1 MCEEEIQVRDSAEYP
16 PVKVCEKNPRYA
28 MAMLSNIGACNS
40 EMSAVSLY
48 FYNSLI
54 ANGKYEEIGKTF
66 HKISMVE
73 MHHMNIYGQLAQKLG
88 ADPRLWSVERRRFTY
103 WSPGCN
109 RYPRRIDMMLKHA
122 YEGEKLAIATYK
134 SQAEWIQDEYVVANL
149 ERIILDE
156 RLHIEIIEQLYE
168 KYVKTAIPRV

>member
-73 MHHMNIYGQLAQKLG
+73 MHHMNIYGPKALECCAEKIYILEPWVQPIPK
-88 ADPRLWSVERRRFTY
+88 AD
-103 WSPGCN
+103 
-109 RYPRRIDMMLKHA
+109 RYD
-122 YEGEKLAIATYK
+122 
-134 SQAEWIQDEYVVANL
+134 AETCI
-149 ERIILDE
+149 
-156 RLHIEIIEQLYE
+156 
-168 KYVKTAIPRV
+168 

>member
-88 ADPRLWSVERRRFTY
+88 ADPRLWSVERRRFT
-103 WSPGCN
+103 
-109 RYPRRIDMMLKHA
+109 
-122 YEGEKLAIATYK
+122 
-134 SQAEWIQDEYVVANL
+134 
-149 ERIILDE
+149 
-156 RLHIEIIEQLYE
+156 
-168 KYVKTAIPRV
+168 

>member
-73 MHHMNIYGQLAQKLG
+73 MHHMNIYGQLRRNLGQTQGFGVLSGEDLHIGALG
-88 ADPRLWSVERRRFTY
+88 ATDTQ
-103 WSPGCN
+103 G
-109 RYPRRIDMMLKHA
+109 
-122 YEGEKLAIATYK
+122 G
-134 SQAEWIQDEYVVANL
+134 
-149 ERIILDE
+149 
-156 RLHIEIIEQLYE
+156 
-168 KYVKTAIPRV
+168 

>member
-54 ANGKYEEIGKTF
+54 ANGKYEEIGNAP
-66 HKISMVE
+66 HE
-73 MHHMNIYGQLAQKLG
+73 YLWAAG
-88 ADPRLWSVERRRFTY
+88 AETWGRP
-103 WSPGCN
+103 
-109 RYPRRIDMMLKHA
+109 KA
-122 YEGEKLAIATYK
+122 
-134 SQAEWIQDEYVVANL
+134 L
-149 ERIILDE
+149 EC
-156 RLHIEIIEQLYE
+156 
-168 KYVKTAIPRV
+168 

>member
-40 EMSAVSLY
+40 EMSGVSLY
-48 FYNSLI
+48 FYNCLI

-73 MHHMNIYGQLAQKLG
+73 MHHMNTAGSWRRNLG
-88 ADPRLWSVERRRFTY
+88 DPRLWSVERRRFTY
-103 WSPGCN
+103 WSLQQPI
-109 RYPRRIDMMLKHA
+109 PKWIDMVLKHA

-134 SQAEWIQDEYVVANL
+134 RQAEWIQDEYVVANL

>member
-1 MCEEEIQVRDSAEYP
+1 
-16 PVKVCEKNPRYA
+16 
-28 MAMLSNIGACNS
+28 MAMLSNIGACNWRIL
-40 EMSAVSLY
+40 SAVTLY

-66 HKISMVE
+66 HKIK
-73 MHHMNIYGQLAQKLG
+73 YGGNAPHEYLWAAGAVLG
-88 ADPRLWSVERRRFTY
+88 ADPRLWSVEKRRIFTY

-134 SQAEWIQDEYVVANL
+134 RQAEWIQDEYVVANL

-156 RLHIEIIEQLYE
+156 WLHIEIIEQLYE
-168 KYVKTAIPRV
+168 KYVKIGYSPSVNKLYFL